1 MHESRKRSLII
12 NCLNSR
18 KIKKDHHKTWLIWN
32 FHSQE
37 KNVLAVKDPMIFL
50 IFVVQK
56 LPSRL
61 NKPINHATDM
71 RTLTGML
78 ADHAWSQWA
87 IPRTFG
93 IKEKTT
99 GLPAHFQNAAV

>member
-1 MHESRKRSLII
+1 
-12 NCLNSR
+12 
-18 KIKKDHHKTWLIWN
+18 
-32 FHSQE
+32 
-37 KNVLAVKDPMIFL
+37 
-50 IFVVQK
+50 
-56 LPSRL
+56 
-61 NKPINHATDM
+61 M

>member
-1 MHESRKRSLII
+1 
-12 NCLNSR
+12 
-18 KIKKDHHKTWLIWN
+18 
-32 FHSQE
+32 
-37 KNVLAVKDPMIFL
+37 MIFL

-61 NKPINHATDM
+61 NKPMNHATDM

-99 GLPAHFQNAAV
+99 GLPAHFQNAAA